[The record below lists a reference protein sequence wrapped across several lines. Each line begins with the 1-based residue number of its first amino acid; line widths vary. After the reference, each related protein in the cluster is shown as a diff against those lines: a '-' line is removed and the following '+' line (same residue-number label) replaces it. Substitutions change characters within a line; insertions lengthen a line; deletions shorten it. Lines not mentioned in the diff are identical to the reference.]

1 MARSSATALIAAVT
15 MDDARRA
22 GERMFGDGSLS
33 VVMVGRP
40 AKG

>member
-1 MARSSATALIAAVT
+1 VT
-15 MDDARRA
+15 MADAKRA